1 MYAKLVFRNA
11 KRSVKDYLVYLVTMT
26 ICVTLF
32 YAFLSI
38 SSRYYNPDIGSEY
51 DFTLLSDGMKA
62 AICMITLLLLFL
74 IRFVN
79 HYMLRQKQK
88 EFAIQSIMGM
98 EQKTIGRIFFAET
111 LIMGMVSILIGIF
124 FGVFCS
130 QFITA
135 MLLTAY
141 GRPYEISWTLF
152 PDTVLWT
159 AAFFMFSF
167 LAVGIFNTRTI
178 QKTKIITM
186 LSAEKENEP
195 ELGKS
200 RWIFVMAI
208 IFELFTVW
216 ALITGVIKALFF
228 YDSRFPIPVQL
239 MYFGNILFPAVTLGW
254 SFLWLFQKKKW
265 DAQKL
270 LCGLLA
276 CSVFNTFAAVSVPAL
291 TNQYYLPLG
300 NGMLRQYLLYALVD
314 LLFFIGALIY
324 LASSFIVIW
333 KEKSPEHR
341 YKEENLFFLGQITSK
356 LNTTSKTMTLICIT
370 LVLAIFLFIAAPIL
384 TGWASGY
391 LDIRSMYDVQ
401 VFSRYNDVY
410 EEKNLPQDNY
420 EIITDFLAAH
430 EIDTAYD
437 CTFSL
442 YLPKKADFHNRI
454 KYDFPVVAISL
465 SDYNAIRKMLGYGQI
480 SLGENE
486 FTTQW
491 KTIGTEE
498 ERNDFIAEHTSVV
511 TDGGTL
517 NISEQS
523 YFEEAMGETL
533 YNSYTDVL
541 YVFPDKICEELLPV
555 KRNRYITTTKSIT
568 YENARELERLFTAEY
583 PEQAESGVAYGV
595 RFSTL
600 QTNSAIA
607 NNFILQTSMIY
618 GAVVLMVICLTVLS
632 LQQLLDAGQYK
643 YRFSVLRK
651 LGVDE
656 QHINKLI
663 LKQLRVWFGLPIIV
677 AIMVAAVVIG
687 YFIQTI
693 SAEISAYIGFT
704 ALMLQIG
711 VTVGILGILL
721 LCYFI
726 STWVIFRRSVMF
738 ACYCKTGHFEE
749 SGYGNLSRVSGMKR
763 CRTR

>member
-11 KRSVKDYLVYLVTMT
+11 RRSVKDYLVYIVTMT

-38 SSRYYNPDIGSEY
+38 SSSYYNPDIGSEY

-62 AICMITLLLLFL
+62 AICMITLLLIFL

-111 LIMGMVSILIGIF
+111 LIMGMISILIGIF

-152 PDTVLWT
+152 PDTVLW
-159 AAFFMFSF
+159 AVVFFVISF
-167 LAVGIFNTRTI
+167 LMVGMFNTRTI

-195 ELGKS
+195 KLGKS

-384 TGWASGY
+384 SGWAFGY
-391 LDIRSMYDVQ
+391 LGARSMYDVQ
-401 VFSRYNDVY
+401 VFSRYNNVY

-420 EIITDFLAAH
+420 EIITDFFATH

-465 SDYNAIRKMLGYGQI
+465 SDYNVIRKMLGYEQI

-486 FTTQW
+486 FITQW
-491 KTIGTEE
+491 KTIATEE
-498 ERNDFIAEHTSVV
+498 ERNSFIAEHTSVV

-523 YFEEAMGETL
+523 YSDEAMGETL

-555 KRNRYITTTKSIT
+555 MRNRYIITTKKIT

-607 NNFILQTSMIY
+607 NNFILQTGMIY

-632 LQQLLDAGQYK
+632 LQQLLDAGRYK

-651 LGVDE
+651 LGVEE
-656 QHINKLI
+656 QRIHKLI
-663 LKQLRVWFGLPIIV
+663 LEQLSVWFGLPIIA

-704 ALMLQIG
+704 TLMLQIG

-726 STWVIFRRSVMF
+726 STWVIFRRSVN
-738 ACYCKTGHFEE
+738 
-749 SGYGNLSRVSGMKR
+749 S
-763 CRTR
+763 

>member
-1 MYAKLVFRNA
+1 MYVKLVIKNA
-11 KRSVKDYLVYLVTMT
+11 KRSVKDYLVYIVTMT

-38 SSRYYNPDIGSEY
+38 SSSFYNPDIGSEY

-88 EFAIQSIMGM
+88 EFAIQSVMGM

-111 LIMGMVSILIGIF
+111 LIMGMISILIGIF

-141 GRPYEISWTLF
+141 GKPYEISWTLF

-159 AAFFMFSF
+159 VAFFVISF
-167 LAVGIFNTRTI
+167 LAVGMFNTRTI

-195 ELGKS
+195 KLGTS

-254 SFLWLFQKKKW
+254 SLLWLFQRKKW
-265 DAQKL
+265 DVQKL

-356 LNTTSKTMTLICIT
+356 LKTTSKTMTLICIT
-370 LVLAIFLFIAAPIL
+370 LVFAIFLFIVAPIL
-384 TGWASGY
+384 TGWASGF

-401 VFSRYNDVY
+401 ISSEYNDVY
-410 EEKNLPQDNY
+410 DEKELPQDNY
-420 EIITDFLAAH
+420 EIVTDFLYEH
-430 EIDTAYD
+430 DIEIAYD
-437 CTFSL
+437 CTFNL
-442 YLPKKADFHNRI
+442 YLPKKEDFSNRR
-454 KYDFPVVAISL
+454 KYDFPVAAISL
-465 SDYNAIRKMLGYGQI
+465 SDYNAIRKMLGYEQI
-480 SLGENE
+480 FLGENE
-486 FTTQW
+486 FATQW
-491 KTIGTEE
+491 QTIATEE
-498 ERNDFIAEHTSVV
+498 ERDRFLSEHTEVL

-517 NISEQS
+517 HISGRP
-523 YFEEAMGETL
+523 YYEEAMGETI

-541 YVFPDKICEELLPV
+541 YVFPDKICEELLPAM
-555 KRNRYITTTKSIT
+555 RNRYITTTKNIT
-568 YENARELERLFTAEY
+568 YENARELERLFVAEY
-583 PEQAESGVAYGV
+583 PEQTESGNSYCV

-600 QTNSAIA
+600 QINSAIA
-607 NNFILQTSMIY
+607 DGFILQTGMIY

-632 LQQLLDAGQYK
+632 LQQLLDAGQYQ
-643 YRFSVLRK
+643 YRFLVLRK
-651 LGVDE
+651 LGVEE

-663 LKQLRVWFGLPIIV
+663 LKQLGVWFGLPVIV
-677 AIMVAAVVIG
+677 AIVVAAVVIG

-711 VTVGILGILL
+711 ATVGILAILL

-726 STWVIFRRSVMF
+726 STWVIFRRSV
-738 ACYCKTGHFEE
+738 H
-749 SGYGNLSRVSGMKR
+749 S
-763 CRTR
+763 